1 MNSLVKVYRAG
12 PGGVDTV
19 RMSESDPAPTRAATI
34 GGRLVE
40 VIGWIVVVLS
50 AGLIVTQV
58 VLGSVSIAGI
68 VLSLFVAVAG
78 VAIVSI
84 GRAVERSRER

>member
-1 MNSLVKVYRAG
+1 M
-12 PGGVDTV
+12 
-19 RMSESDPAPTRAATI
+19 RAAAI

-58 VLGSVSIAGI
+58 VMGSVSIAGI

-78 VAIVSI
+78 VPIVSI
-84 GRAVERSRER
+84 GRAVERSPER